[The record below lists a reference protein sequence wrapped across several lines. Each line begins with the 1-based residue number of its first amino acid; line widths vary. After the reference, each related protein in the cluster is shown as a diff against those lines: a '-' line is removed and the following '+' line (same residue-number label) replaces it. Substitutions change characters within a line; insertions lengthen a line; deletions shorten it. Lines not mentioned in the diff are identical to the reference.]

1 MKKYTE
7 VEVKK
12 YLTENLK
19 KWSFENGLI
28 RRDFEFKDFTEAF
41 SFVTAVALL
50 SERADHHPDW
60 SNVYN
65 KVSIALSTH
74 TAGGVTQKDFDLALK
89 IDQAYDAN
97 L

>member
-50 SERADHHPDW
+50 SERADHHPEWRCLRFGDHQLLR
-60 SNVYN
+60 S
-65 KVSIALSTH
+65 
-74 TAGGVTQKDFDLALK
+74 
-89 IDQAYDAN
+89 
-97 L
+97 